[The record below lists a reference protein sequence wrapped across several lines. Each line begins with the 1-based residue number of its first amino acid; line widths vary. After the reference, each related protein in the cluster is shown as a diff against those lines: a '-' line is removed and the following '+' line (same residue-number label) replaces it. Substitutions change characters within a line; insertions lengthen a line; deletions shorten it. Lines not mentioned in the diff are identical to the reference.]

1 MNENRVYALSGIR
14 LACGFEVPEWE
25 SFRVEPGAGEDVR
38 IALAEAQPG
47 LPATS
52 CALAEGRDLWLVIS
66 GFATFHVE
74 DGCRITVFPEPDVPP
89 SQWRPFL
96 LGTAWSAL
104 CLQRDILLLHASVVT
119 RDKIALAFC
128 GPSGAG
134 KSSMAATLLREGYA
148 LVSDDLCRVDPSPV
162 AQVHPSTPRLR
173 LWREMLALSG
183 AVPEELTPV
192 LDGRDKFLLS
202 VDGSGTTPVTLHAIF
217 LLEWGEPEVHRV
229 CGFDALKRLVGEATY
244 RPEMVEAMGLSGRH
258 WQHCLNLLRAVPLYV
273 LRRPRDTS
281 RLDAA
286 PALIRQIIDASL
298 SAGMSRTASI
308 G

>member
-1 MNENRVYALSGIR
+1 MNEGRVYALSGIR

-74 DGCRITVFPEPDVPP
+74 DGCRITVFPEPDVPL

-96 LGTAWSAL
+96 LGTAWNAL
-104 CLQRDILLLHASVVT
+104 CLQRDILLLHASVVA
-119 RDKIALAFC
+119 RDKNALAFC

-134 KSSMAATLLREGYA
+134 KSSMAASLLREGYS

-162 AQVHPSTPRLR
+162 AQVHPSMPRLR
-173 LWREMLALSG
+173 LWREMLALGG

-192 LDGRDKFLLS
+192 LDGRDKFQLP
-202 VDGSGTTPVTLHAIF
+202 VAGTGRAPVSLHAIF
-217 LLEWGEPEVHRV
+217 LLEWGEPEVRRI
-229 CGFDALKRLVGEATY
+229 CGLDALKRLVGEATY

-258 WQHCLNLLRAVPLYV
+258 WQHCLTLLRTVPLYV
-273 LRRPRDTS
+273 LRRPRDIA

-286 PALIRQIIDASL
+286 PALIRQLTGDPRHT
-298 SAGMSRTASI
+298 GM
-308 G
+308 